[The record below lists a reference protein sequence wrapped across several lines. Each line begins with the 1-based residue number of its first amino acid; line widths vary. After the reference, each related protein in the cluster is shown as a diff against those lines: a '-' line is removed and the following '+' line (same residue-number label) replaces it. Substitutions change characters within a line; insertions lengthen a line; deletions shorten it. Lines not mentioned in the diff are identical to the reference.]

1 VEERE
6 LSQQTELTEQQ
17 RIMDRARAIVE
28 SSEFCREVGIELE
41 LCEKDHAIGR
51 IRLSRKHSNPLGDVH
66 GGVLF
71 ALADTICGVAAAS
84 RGNGGPTVSG
94 YMDYLRPVH
103 CEVLYCS
110 AHVVKH
116 GHNLIRSEC
125 VLTDEHGKELVK
137 GYFVFLATTQY
148 RDFSSS
154 GRPDTVHK

>member
-1 VEERE
+1 MEERME
-6 LSQQTELTEQQ
+6 KQETERTEQE
-17 RIMDRARAIVE
+17 RIMDRARGIVE
-28 SSEFCREVGIELE
+28 ASEFCKEVGIELV
-41 LCEKDHAIGR
+41 LCEKDHAVGR
-51 IRLSRKHSNPLGDVH
+51 IRLGKKHSNPLGDVH

-84 RGNGGPTVSG
+84 RGNGGPTVNG

-116 GHNLIRSEC
+116 GRNLIRSEC

-148 RDFSSS
+148 RDFHSSETGS
-154 GRPDTVHK
+154 GNS